1 MKRNYEA
8 AAFLLLAFAG
18 LMHRG
23 QDVPSAFD
31 KCRIVTSA
39 DLTDKKAPT
48 FATYSVAVSQVL
60 GSPKLDLKSN
70 RTARMY
76 QAILREEV
84 SRGPNF
90 AGNYRLAV
98 WGCGS
103 SCAMFA
109 VVNLRTGRVITPE
122 SFSVTSGVYFFVDVQ
137 KAFPYSQSQYGL
149 FGFRKDSRL
158 LVITGDLDEDE
169 SREGAFYF
177 VLDGERLRL
186 IHSTVVKKDCESLRR
201 QTLLPGN
208 REIPKLIDWLDFL

>member
-1 MKRNYEA
+1 MKRNYGA
-8 AAFLLLAFAG
+8 AAFLLLAFTG

-23 QDVPSAFD
+23 QDFPSAFE

-39 DLTDKKAPT
+39 DLMDKKAPT

-60 GSPKLDLKSN
+60 GGPSLDLKSN

-76 QAILREEV
+76 QTILREEV
-84 SRGPNF
+84 SQGPNF

-137 KAFPYSQSQYGL
+137 KAFPNSQSQYGL

-158 LVITGDLDEDE
+158 LVIAGDLDEDE

-201 QTLLPGN
+201 
-208 REIPKLIDWLDFL
+208 